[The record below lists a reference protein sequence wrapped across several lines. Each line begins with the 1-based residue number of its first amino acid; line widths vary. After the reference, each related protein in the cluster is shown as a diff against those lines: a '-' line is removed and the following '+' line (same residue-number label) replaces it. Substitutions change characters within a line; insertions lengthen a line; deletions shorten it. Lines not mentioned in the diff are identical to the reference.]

1 MAIPCTMNHDAGRA
15 GRSGSYLPDRRG
27 ADRERCCE
35 PCEPH
40 RAPTA
45 RCLTMDDEEELSPS
59 VTLDLR
65 GIRVRLEE
73 QDGDLIMLVDD
84 GDVQIEFSSG
94 LNGSWDQAV
103 T

>member
-1 MAIPCTMNHDAGRA
+1 MTENSRQVAI
-15 GRSGSYLPDRRG
+15 
-27 ADRERCCE
+27 
-35 PCEPH
+35 
-40 RAPTA
+40 
-45 RCLTMDDEEELSPS
+45 DEEELSPS

-94 LNGSWDQAV
+94 LNGTWEQAITGAEKV
-103 T
+103 AATAAAFAGELRRRRPEADRHATTR